1 MSISRSVKTRGGWR
15 QDLVD
20 RSYHSDYI
28 SIFEGVMWCG
38 GEEIRTVALHDG
50 EELDDDLRGR
60 TDEDLALAAA
70 LGVDNVVLRIH
81 VSLRVYSV
89 YGSRHTKQSFF
100 TNYTRQ
106 HNTLGIIYGLR
117 TRTETRTILS

>member
-1 MSISRSVKTRGGWR
+1 MTR
-15 QDLVD
+15 
-20 RSYHSDYI
+20 
-28 SIFEGVMWCG
+28 
-38 GEEIRTVALHDG
+38 HDT
-50 EELDDDLRGR
+50 EELDDDLRR
-60 TDEDLALAAA
+60 VTDEDLALAAA

-106 HNTLGIIYGLR
+106 HNIIDTLYKLR
-117 TRTETRTILS
+117 TRTETRTMLS